1 MTAMIVRRLFW
12 SVVVLVVVCAVTFA
26 IFFAVPGD
34 PARLIAGK
42 YATAQTV
49 ALIRHRLGLDQP
61 KLLQLGGFLVR
72 AATGDWGFSYVS
84 QQPVLPTILKAFPKT
99 LSLSTGA
106 VIIWLW
112 IGIPFGIVSA
122 LKPRSAWDRLATVGA
137 LIGVSAP
144 VYWLGL
150 VLLAVFADQLGW
162 FPLGDY
168 ATVNESGVG
177 SWAHH
182 LVLPWFTLALLY
194 AGWYARLTRSQM
206 LDVMRLDYVR
216 TARAKGLGERQVM
229 TRHVLRNS
237 LIPVVTLFGLDF
249 GATVGGSAILTE
261 VIFSINGIGLYA
273 EEAILGL
280 DLPAIMAITLFG
292 AFFVVLFNA
301 LADIAYA
308 YLDPRI
314 RLGTPA
320 Q

>member
-12 SVVVLVVVCAVTFA
+12 SVVVLVVVTSVTFA

-49 ALIRHRLGLDQP
+49 ALIQHRLGLDQP
-61 KLLQLGGFLVR
+61 KLVQLGRFLMR
-72 AATGDWGFSYVS
+72 AAIGDWGFSYVS

-99 LSLSTGA
+99 LSLSIGA

-122 LKPRSAWDRLATVGA
+122 LKPRSVWDRLATIGA

-168 ATVNESGVG
+168 TTLAEGVG

-216 TARAKGLGERQVM
+216 TARAKGLPPGKVIGK
-229 TRHVLRNS
+229 HVLRNA
-237 LIPVVTLFGLDF
+237 LLPIVTMLGIDVAYLMG
-249 GATVGGSAILTE
+249 GAVLTE
-261 VIFSINGIGLYA
+261 SVYGIPGIGGLA
-273 EEAILGL
+273 WRAIRQR
-280 DLPAIMAITLFG
+280 DLPMVMGT
-292 AFFVVLFNA
+292 VLFA
-301 LADIAYA
+301 AVFIVLANLLVDLLYMT
-308 YLDPRI
+308 LDPRI
-314 RLGTPA
+314 RA
-320 Q
+320 EE